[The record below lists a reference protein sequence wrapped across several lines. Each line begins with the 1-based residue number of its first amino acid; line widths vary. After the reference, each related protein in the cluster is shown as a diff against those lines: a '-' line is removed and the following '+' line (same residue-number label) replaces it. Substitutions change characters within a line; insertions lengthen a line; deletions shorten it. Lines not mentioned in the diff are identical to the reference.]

1 MEDADTVRDVVIA
14 QLRLHDGSALFSV
27 LPVPGKV
34 ETASILIN
42 GIVGPLIW
50 NYNDYGWQTKHLLKV
65 GLSRIRGR
73 DRR

>member
-1 MEDADTVRDVVIA
+1 MEDADTARGVVTA
-14 QLRLHDGSALFSV
+14 RLRLHDGSALFSV
-27 LPVPGKV
+27 LPVSGNV
-34 ETASILIN
+34 EPASILIN

-73 DRR
+73 NRR